1 MKFFDIR
8 DYLNDLKPIS
18 ITIGGRGI
26 GKTYSA
32 LSFVIEEK
40 IRFMYLRNTRQE
52 IYECCSDFGNP
63 FKRLNKDKG
72 WNIRLQTEKDHVN
85 IINEDNEVIGY
96 ACPLSVFENL
106 RGADLSDVDYVIF
119 DEFIVNKK
127 LLFDQFKA
135 FVNMRE
141 TVGRNREL
149 LGEAPLYTILLSN
162 AQSLNSPILAGY
174 NLIPEIEGMLRSGQ
188 QKLKR
193 KDIMILLPE
202 SEVSEAKKNTSTY
215 SGLKGT
221 RIYKENIENKFA
233 NDSFYGIKKRNI
245 REYKPLCKVDD
256 MYIYKH
262 KAFDRKKGRFYVC
275 SVQATDIPEY
285 NSRDNALAFY
295 QGFGRW
301 LPMEYANGYLEFS
314 DYTTKAKFMKI
325 IE

>member
-8 DYLNDLKPIS
+8 EYLNDLKPIS
-18 ITIGGRGI
+18 IIIGGRGI
-26 GKTYSA
+26 GKTYST
-32 LSFVIEEK
+32 LSFLIENK
-40 IRFMYLRNTRQE
+40 KKFLYMRNTRQQ
-52 IYECCSDFGNP
+52 ISECCSDFGNP

-72 WNIRLQTEKDHVN
+72 WNIQLVTEKDHVN
-85 IINEDNEVIGY
+85 IINEDLEVIGY
-96 ACPLSVFENL
+96 ASPLSVFENL

-119 DEFIVNKK
+119 DEFIENRK

-149 LGEAPLYTILLSN
+149 LGEEPLYTILLSN

-174 NLIPEIEGMLRSGQ
+174 NLIPDIEGMMKGRQ

-193 KDIMILLPE
+193 ADTLVLLPE
-202 SEVSEAKKNTSTY
+202 SEISELKKNTSTY
-215 SGLKGT
+215 RGLSGT

-245 REYKPLCKVDD
+245 REYIPLCKVDD
-256 MYIYKH
+256 LYLYRH
-262 KAFDRKKGRFYVC
+262 KSNMKKYVC
-275 SVQATDIPEY
+275 SIQSINIPEY
-285 NSRDNALAFY
+285 NSKDNALAFY
-295 QGFGRW
+295 QSFGRW
-301 LPMEYANGYLEFS
+301 LPSEYASGNLEFS
-314 DYTTKAKFMKI
+314 DFTTKAKFMKI

>member
-18 ITIGGRGI
+18 IIIGGRGI

-32 LSFVIEEK
+32 LSFMIENK
-40 IRFMYLRNTRQE
+40 KRFMYMRNTRQQ
-52 IYECCSDFGNP
+52 ITECCSDFGNP

-72 WNIRLQTEKDHVN
+72 WNIRLEVEKDHVN
-85 IINEDNEVIGY
+85 ILNDDNEVIGY
-96 ACPLSVFENL
+96 ASPLSVFENL
-106 RGADLSDVDYVIF
+106 RGADLSDVDYIIF
-119 DEFIVNKK
+119 DEFIENRK

-149 LGEAPLYTILLSN
+149 LGEEPLYTILLSN

-174 NLIPEIEGMLRSGQ
+174 NLIPDIEGMLKSSQ
-188 QKLKR
+188 KKLKR
-193 KDIMILLPE
+193 NDTLVLLPE
-202 SEVSEAKKNTSTY
+202 SEVSQLKKNTSTY
-215 SGLKGT
+215 KGLVGT
-221 RIYKENIENKFA
+221 KIYKENIENKFA

-245 REYKPLCKVDD
+245 REYKPLCRVDD
-256 MYIYKH
+256 MYLYQH
-262 KAFDRKKGRFYVC
+262 KSDNKLYVC
-275 SVQATDIPEY
+275 QIQSTNIPEY
-285 NSRDNALAFY
+285 NSKDNALSFY

-301 LPMEYANGYLEFS
+301 LPLEYASGNLNFS
-314 DYTTKAKFMKI
+314 DYTTKAKFMKL